1 MQVGRANT
9 MRIPSVL
16 LLVMLSTAVAAAPV
30 EIVGVRVWPAPDNT
44 RIVFDLSAAADYQFN
59 RSGDQIQIDLAHTV
73 LHPSLPAVDT
83 KNGLLT
89 RLQSQPVRDGVR
101 LMLALKPGVQ
111 AKSFVLKPYQQYGHR
126 LVVDLSPAKT
136 EAAETVAKRAATDNK
151 PNPPAP
157 REIVIAIDA
166 GHGGEDPGALGRNGT
181 REKDVVMAVAR
192 RLEALVREEGGMRP
206 VMIRDGDYYLSLR
219 QRMQKARQHK
229 ADLLISIHADAYLHP
244 NAKGSSVYTLS
255 ERGASNEAARWLA
268 ESENASDLVGG
279 VSLDDKDELL
289 ASVLLDLSQT
299 ATGSASQD
307 IASEVLD
314 GLRDVG
320 HVHKPQVQQA
330 GFMVLK
336 SPDVPSILVET
347 AFISNPKEESN
358 LRDPGFQQSLA
369 QAMMSGVRSYFARH
383 APPDSAI
390 ALREHVVNRGDT
402 LTGIARQYQI
412 SPQDLRATNN
422 LTNDVLKAGAV
433 LRIPATE
440 AATAPVDTDNPPH
453 KSPAAPQRKAPL
465 RTAAA
470 ETL

>member
-1 MQVGRANT
+1 MKILSA
-9 MRIPSVL
+9 L
-16 LLVMLSTAVAAAPV
+16 LLMMLSAVVAAAPV
-30 EIVGVRVWPAPDNT
+30 EIVSVRVWPAPDNT
-44 RIVFDLSAAADYQFN
+44 RIVVDLSAAADYQLS
-59 RSGDQIQIDLAHTV
+59 RTGDQIQIDLAHTEFNRT
-73 LHPSLPAVDT
+73 LPAVDT
-83 KNGLLT
+83 KKGLLT
-89 RLQSQPVRDGVR
+89 QLQSQALPAGVR
-101 LMLALKPGVQ
+101 LILALKPGAE

-126 LVVDLSPAKT
+126 LVVDLSPVKT
-136 EAAETVAKRAATDNK
+136 EAAETAAKPAATDKK
-151 PNPPAP
+151 PSPPAP

-181 REKDVVMAVAR
+181 REKDIVLAVAR
-192 RLEALVREEGGMRP
+192 RLETLVREEGGMRP

-229 ADLLISIHADAYLHP
+229 ADLFISIHADAYLHP

-299 ATGSASQD
+299 ATSSASQD
-307 IASEVLD
+307 IAAEVLD

-358 LRDPGFQQSLA
+358 LRDPRFQQSLA

-383 APPDSAI
+383 APPASTL

-412 SPQDLRATNN
+412 SPGDLRATNN
-422 LTNDVLKAGAV
+422 LTNDVLKAGVV
-433 LRIPATE
+433 LRIPAIVTE
-440 AATAPVDTDNPPH
+440 TTHVDTVIPPD
-453 KSPAAPQRKAPL
+453 KSPAPPQRKAPL

>member
-1 MQVGRANT
+1 
-9 MRIPSVL
+9 MRTLSAL
-16 LLVMLSTAVAAAPV
+16 LLVMLSVAAAAAPV

-44 RIVFDLSAAADYQFN
+44 RVVVDLSAAADYQLN
-59 RSGDQIQIDLAHTV
+59 RTGDQIQIDLAHTE
-73 LHPSLPAVDT
+73 LHRPLPAVDT
-83 KNGLLT
+83 KKGLLT

-101 LMLALKPGVQ
+101 LTLALKSGAQ

-126 LVVDLSPAKT
+126 LVVDLSPAGT
-136 EAAETVAKRAATDNK
+136 DAAETAAKPAAADKK

-157 REIVIAIDA
+157 REIIIAIDA
-166 GHGGEDPGALGRNGT
+166 GHGGEDPGAHGRNGT
-181 REKDVVMAVAR
+181 REKDVVLAVAR
-192 RLEALVREEGGMRP
+192 RLETLVREEEGMRP

-219 QRMQKARQHK
+219 QRMQKARRHK
-229 ADLLISIHADAYLHP
+229 ADLFISIHADAYLHP
-244 NAKGSSVYTLS
+244 DARGSSVYTLS

-299 ATGSASQD
+299 ATSSASTD
-307 IASEVLD
+307 VASEVLD

-320 HVHKPQVQQA
+320 HLHKPQVQQA
-330 GFMVLK
+330 GFVVLK

-347 AFISNPKEESN
+347 AFISNPKEEGN
-358 LRDPGFQQSLA
+358 LREPRFQQSLA
-369 QAMMSGVRSYFARH
+369 EAIMSGVRSYFARH
-383 APPDSAI
+383 PLPASTI
-390 ALREHVVNRGDT
+390 ALREHVINRGDT
-402 LTGIARQYQI
+402 VASIARQYQI
-412 SPQDLRATNN
+412 SPQQLRATNN
-422 LTNDVLKAGAV
+422 LSSDVLKAGAV
-433 LRIPATE
+433 LRIPAAE

>member
-1 MQVGRANT
+1 MKILSA
-9 MRIPSVL
+9 L
-16 LLVMLSTAVAAAPV
+16 LLMMLSAVVAAAPV

-44 RIVFDLSAAADYQFN
+44 RIVVDLSAAADYQLS
-59 RSGDQIQIDLAHTV
+59 RTGDQIQIDLAHTEFNRT
-73 LHPSLPAVDT
+73 LPAVDT
-83 KNGLLT
+83 KKGLLT
-89 RLQSQPVRDGVR
+89 QLQSQALPAGVR
-101 LMLALKPGVQ
+101 LILALKPGAE

-126 LVVDLSPAKT
+126 LVVDLSPVKT
-136 EAAETVAKRAATDNK
+136 EAAETAAKPAATDKK
-151 PNPPAP
+151 PSPPAP

-181 REKDVVMAVAR
+181 REKDIVLAVAR
-192 RLEALVREEGGMRP
+192 RLETLVREEGGMRP

-229 ADLLISIHADAYLHP
+229 ADLFISIHADAYLHP

-358 LRDPGFQQSLA
+358 LRDPRFQQSLA

-383 APPDSAI
+383 APPASTL

-412 SPQDLRATNN
+412 SPGDLRATNN
-422 LTNDVLKAGAV
+422 LTNDVLKAGVV
-433 LRIPATE
+433 LRIPAIVTE
-440 AATAPVDTDNPPH
+440 TTHVDTVIPPD
-453 KSPAAPQRKAPL
+453 KSPAPPQRKAPL

>member
-1 MQVGRANT
+1 MKILSA
-9 MRIPSVL
+9 L
-16 LLVMLSTAVAAAPV
+16 LLMMLSAVVAAAPV
-30 EIVGVRVWPAPDNT
+30 EIVSVRVWPAPDNT
-44 RIVFDLSAAADYQFN
+44 RIVVDLSAAADYQLS
-59 RSGDQIQIDLAHTV
+59 RTGDQIQIDLAHTEFNRT
-73 LHPSLPAVDT
+73 LPAVDT
-83 KNGLLT
+83 KKGLLT
-89 RLQSQPVRDGVR
+89 QLQSQALPAGVR
-101 LMLALKPGVQ
+101 LILALKPGAE

-126 LVVDLSPAKT
+126 LVVDLFPVKT
-136 EAAETVAKRAATDNK
+136 EAAETAAKPAATDKK
-151 PNPPAP
+151 PSPPAP

-181 REKDVVMAVAR
+181 REKDIVLAVAR
-192 RLEALVREEGGMRP
+192 RLETLVREEGGMRP

-229 ADLLISIHADAYLHP
+229 ADLFISIHADAYLHP

-299 ATGSASQD
+299 ATSSASQD
-307 IASEVLD
+307 IAAEVLD

-358 LRDPGFQQSLA
+358 LRDPRFQQSLA

-383 APPDSAI
+383 APPASTL

-412 SPQDLRATNN
+412 SPGDLRATNN
-422 LTNDVLKAGAV
+422 LTNDVLKAGVV
-433 LRIPATE
+433 LRIPAIVTE
-440 AATAPVDTDNPPH
+440 TTHVDTVIPPD
-453 KSPAAPQRKAPL
+453 KSPAPPQRKAPL